1 MRRAF
6 SCYAY
11 LAGRVGV
18 VTRATLAL
26 AGIALSLLLL
36 SSSVMAIGSGEKT
49 PEEQAA
55 DNLKKATSEYNDGVR
70 HVEKAREIG
79 IKGDSLYAYNYRAT
93 SDAKA
98 RKEYEKAIEKFN
110 KAVDLNPLMPE
121 AHNYLGYCWR
131 KMGDLAKSL
140 AAYDEALALKP
151 DFAQARE
158 YRGETYLAMNDL
170 KKAQAEHDFLKQMRS
185 PYADTLARSIEVY
198 QLSLLENAQ
207 KK

>member
-1 MRRAF
+1 
-6 SCYAY
+6 
-11 LAGRVGV
+11 
-18 VTRATLAL
+18 
-26 AGIALSLLLL
+26 
-36 SSSVMAIGSGEKT
+36 MAIGGGEKT

-55 DNLKKATSEYNDGVR
+55 DNLKKATSEYNDGVK

-110 KAVDLNPLMPE
+110 KAVVLNPLMPD

-158 YRGETYLAMNDL
+158 YRGETYLAMNEL
-170 KKAQAEHDFLKQMRS
+170 KRAQAELDFLKQMRS

-198 QLSLLENAQ
+198 QLSQLENAQ

>member
-6 SCYAY
+6 SCYAN

-18 VTRATLAL
+18 VTRATLAS
-26 AGIALSLLLL
+26 AVVVLSMILL
-36 SSSVMAIGSGEKT
+36 SSTAMAIGGGEKT

-55 DNLKKATSEYNDGVR
+55 DNLKKATSEYNDGVK
-70 HVEKAREIG
+70 HVEKARDIG

-110 KAVDLNPLMPE
+110 KAVELNPLMPD

-158 YRGETYLAMNDL
+158 YRGETYLAMHEL
-170 KKAQAEHDFLKQMRS
+170 KRAQAELDFLKQMRS

-198 QLSLLENAQ
+198 QLSQLQEIQ